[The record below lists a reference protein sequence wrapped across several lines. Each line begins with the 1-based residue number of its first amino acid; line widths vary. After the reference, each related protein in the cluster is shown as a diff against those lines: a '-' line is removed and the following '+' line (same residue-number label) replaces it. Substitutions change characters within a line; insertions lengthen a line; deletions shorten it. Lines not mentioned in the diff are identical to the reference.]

1 MKAGKSVAPAQTTEQ
16 RVLKAGERK
25 AFDPRTEARAALDD
39 TADRKDRKRGGKIDY
54 HQGPGR
60 ESTGVSQS
68 PKAKRTQAK
77 TSKLLPPPNGRRLP
91 HSAASGK
98 NFSQEPGTK

>member
-1 MKAGKSVAPAQTTEQ
+1 MTPPRERTEGEEERQTT
-16 RVLKAGERK
+16 
-25 AFDPRTEARAALDD
+25 T
-39 TADRKDRKRGGKIDY
+39 KD
-54 HQGPGR
+54 QGGR

-77 TSKLLPPPNGRRLP
+77 TTKLLLPINGKSLP

-98 NFSQEPGTK
+98 IFLKNQEPNKT